1 MLIPSNTERLAE
13 LIATRHELLVQMRD
27 LGRLQM
33 EFIGANDFTQLLKV
47 LASKQRVLTALQ
59 AAESELKPFRDQ
71 DPATR
76 SWRNPEQREHCAQLA
91 RRCDSIFREIVEQE
105 RHSETQLAA
114 CRNEASARLHGVH
127 SSAQARGA
135 YATQSTSARSYLDL
149 SSER

>member
-1 MLIPSNTERLAE
+1 MLTSTNTERLAE
-13 LIATRHELLVQMRD
+13 LIARRYELLVQMRD

-33 EFIGANDFTQLLKV
+33 EFIGTNDFTQLLKV

-71 DPATR
+71 DPAMR
-76 SWRNPEQREHCAQLA
+76 SWSNPEQRNHCAELA

-105 RHSETQLAA
+105 KLSETLLAA
-114 CRNEASARLHGVH
+114 CRNEASARLHGAQ

-135 YATQSTSARSYLDL
+135 YATQLTSARSYLDL

>member
-1 MLIPSNTERLAE
+1 MLTSSNTERLAE

-33 EFIGANDFTQLLKV
+33 EFIGSNDFTQLLKV

-59 AAESELKPFRDQ
+59 AADRELKPFRDD
-71 DPATR
+71 DPASR
-76 SWRNPEQREHCAQLA
+76 SWNNPQRREQCAELA

-105 RHSETQLAA
+105 RHSEALLAA
-114 CRNEASARLHGVH
+114 CRDEASARLHGAH

-135 YATQSTSARSYLDL
+135 YVTQSTAARSYLDL